1 LAEAARADRRTADRF
16 VAPRVGILEET
27 AARRHQFVLG
37 RRGVGKSTLLRK
49 IESQEQPETNVV
61 FVDIETLRS
70 RPYPD
75 VLIELLI
82 ELLTGLTERFKPD
95 AWYRIDQRIARA
107 TARRKLKKVTAILR
121 RLLAQPQVARRTV
134 RELQSKG
141 TDASVGLFGGFRYRG
156 QGAKGDVS
164 GRRKKDTEETSV
176 ASEEQTK
183 MNGLLGAAVLIR
195 KDLEAAQEALGEKST
210 LIVLDDFYH
219 VPYEDQPEVLAYL
232 HQVVKNLN
240 IFLKVCG
247 VRHRLNPFV
256 EGNPPRGMQIPQ
268 DASEIS
274 LDITLSQFKAAQ
286 NFLEAVLAGICKPL
300 DVSIDALIT
309 EGGRQRL
316 VLGSGG
322 VARDYLY
329 LTQTALRNANE
340 RSENPTRQHN
350 RIGAEDVNEASAELS
365 SLKQQD
371 LARDAGPDADA
382 VRERLSD
389 VAKFCLDVNGTNVF
403 LVEGTHLQE
412 DDWGR
417 EIQALADLRLLHEI
431 GNLSVQTGRYRGR
444 RFVGFTLDLSNWT
457 GARSE
462 RIKQLEFW
470 TPEGR
475 QEARRARLIYSPGAS
490 DRPPATAAAAGPAA
504 PAAADEDL
512 DGNWVQSNIFQ
523 LLGDPTASDD
533 ATPVE
538 TIDTTS
544 GSGAA
549 DRQDTTTPASTS
561 EGRDA

>member
-1 LAEAARADRRTADRF
+1 MTDVVQPISDEQLPKLLAALAEAARADQRTAERF
-16 VAPRVGILEET
+16 VPPRVGILEET

-49 IESQEQPETNVV
+49 IESQQKAESNVV

-82 ELLTGLTERFKPD
+82 ELLTGLTERLKPD
-95 AWYRIDQRIARA
+95 GWYRLDQRIARA
-107 TARRKLKKVTAILR
+107 GARRKLKRLTTILR
-121 RLLAQPQVARRTV
+121 RLLAQPQVAQRTV
-134 RELQSKG
+134 RALQSHG
-141 TDASVGLFGGFRYRG
+141 TDAAAGLLGGIRYRG
-156 QGAKGDVS
+156 QGAKAGIS
-164 GRRKKDTEETSV
+164 GHRKRDMEETSV
-176 ASEEQTK
+176 ASDEQTK
-183 MNGLLGAAVLIR
+183 MDGLLMAAVLIR
-195 KDLEAAQEALGEKST
+195 KDLSAVQDTLREKPT

-219 VPYEDQPEVLAYL
+219 VPYADQPEVLAYL

-256 EGNPPRGMQIPQ
+256 EGDPPRGMQIPQ

-286 NFLEAVLAGICKPL
+286 SFLEAVLAGICEPL
-300 DVSIDALIT
+300 EISIEVLIT
-309 EGGRQRL
+309 DGGRQRL

-340 RSENPTRQHN
+340 RTENPTRQHN
-350 RIGAEDVNEASAELS
+350 RITAEDVNEASAELS

-371 LARDAGPDADA
+371 LARDAGPNADA
-382 VRERLSD
+382 IRERLSD

-417 EIQALADLRLLHEI
+417 EVQALADLRLLHEI

-462 RIKQLEFW
+462 RIKQIEFW
-470 TPEGR
+470 TPAGR

-490 DRPPATAAAAGPAA
+490 EQPPFTALPAA
-504 PAAADEDL
+504 VASAQETDNLE
-512 DGNWVQSNIFQ
+512 GEWVQSNIFQ
-523 LLGDPTASDD
+523 MLGDPADED
-533 ATPVE
+533 GGEAVE
-538 TIDTTS
+538 TVE
-544 GSGAA
+544 
-549 DRQDTTTPASTS
+549 PVAS
-561 EGRDA
+561 A

>member
-1 LAEAARADRRTADRF
+1 VTNVVHPVSDEQLPKLLAALAEAARADQRTADRF
-16 VAPRVGILEET
+16 VAPRIGILEET

-49 IESQEQPETNVV
+49 IQSQEQIESNVV

-82 ELLTGLTERFKPD
+82 ELLTGLGERLRPD
-95 AWYRIDQRIARA
+95 VWYRIDQRIERA
-107 TARRKLKKVTAILR
+107 TPRRKLKRLTAILR
-121 RLLAQPQVARRTV
+121 RLLAQPQIAQRTV

-141 TDASVGLFGGFRYRG
+141 AEASAGLLGGFRYRG
-156 QGAKGDVS
+156 QGAKGGVS
-164 GRRKKDTEETSV
+164 GHRKKDTEETSV

-183 MNGLLGAAVLIR
+183 MDGLLSAAVLIR
-195 KDLEAAQEALGEKST
+195 KDLEAAQEALGERPT

-219 VPYEDQPEVLAYL
+219 VPYEDQPDVLAYL

-256 EGNPPRGMQIPQ
+256 EGDPPRGMQIPQ

-274 LDITLSQFKAAQ
+274 LDITLSRFKAAQ
-286 NFLEAVLAGICKPL
+286 SFLEAVLSGICQPL
-300 DVSIDALIT
+300 GVAIDALIT

-340 RSENPTRQHN
+340 RGENPTRQHN

-371 LARDAGPDADA
+371 LARDAGPNADA

-403 LVEGTHLQE
+403 LVEGTRLQE
-412 DDWGR
+412 DEWGR

-470 TPEGR
+470 MPEGR
-475 QEARRARLIYSPGAS
+475 QEARRARLIYRPGAS
-490 DRPPATAAAAGPAA
+490 DLPPITTTTMP
-504 PAAADEDL
+504 PADEDL
-512 DGNWVQSNIFQ
+512 DGDWVQSNIFQ
-523 LLGDPTASDD
+523 LLGDPSGADD
-533 ATPVE
+533 GTPVE
-538 TIDTTS
+538 TLSAIASDS
-544 GSGAA
+544 EDGS
-549 DRQDTTTPASTS
+549 
-561 EGRDA
+561 